1 MFEQFNILDFV
12 ADDNTDSISS
22 TFYIFEDVRSY
33 YCYIHRV
40 ICNWN
45 LHFLEIFITLFKCNA
60 GVVVMP
66 FYNDE
71 FHYVV
76 FVIIFYP

>member
-1 MFEQFNILDFV
+1 M
-12 ADDNTDSISS
+12 
-22 TFYIFEDVRSY
+22 
-33 YCYIHRV
+33 

-45 LHFLEIFITLFKCNA
+45 LHVLEIFITLFKCNA

-76 FVIIFYP
+76 FVIIFHLDAI